1 MSVNIRISEQP
12 QEKIIPENYHTYHLS
27 MKEKVKFFLLSGAGF
42 AVLTFLFYQN
52 LFLFFLSLP
61 AQWFLLPVYR
71 KHLSEKRRKEIKE
84 QFRDVLYSISAS
96 VAAGR
101 QMSGAL
107 QETAG
112 NMRMIYGGQALIVQ
126 EIERMSKKI
135 NEYRESE
142 EEVLRD
148 FADRTDIED
157 ISDFVD
163 IYLTCRKT
171 GGDLIRVLGKACEII
186 TDKITIEKE
195 IHTITAQ
202 KRFETKILTAIPI
215 LIILFLQ
222 FISPEYISVL
232 YDGITGRLLMTA
244 ALAGI
249 GASYYISTELTKIE
263 V

>member
-1 MSVNIRISEQP
+1 MNTRRLEASKAGS
-12 QEKIIPENYHTYHLS
+12 IPENYHTYHLTTS
-27 MKEKVKFFLLSGAGF
+27 EKVRFFLLCSVGF
-42 AVLTFLFYQN
+42 AALTFLFYQN

-61 AQWFLLPVYR
+61 VQWLLLPEYR
-71 KHLSEKRRKEIKE
+71 KHLAEKRRKEIKE

-107 QETAG
+107 KETAQ
-112 NMRMIYGGQALIVQ
+112 NMRMIDGEQALIVR
-126 EIERMSKKI
+126 EIELMSKKI
-135 NEYRESE
+135 NEYREPE

-171 GGDLIRVLGKACEII
+171 GGDLIRVLGKACEVI
-186 TDKITIEKE
+186 TDKITIEQE

-202 KRFETKILTAIPI
+202 KRFETKILTAIPL

-222 FISPEYISVL
+222 LISPEYISVL
-232 YDGITGRLLMTA
+232 YEGIAGRLLMTA